1 MKARWWI
8 IGLLAALA
16 LALIAPIASAFP
28 DGLEK
33 VALDSAFVYKAAG
46 PAFSVIPDY
55 VLPGVSNRSLATVIA
70 GIIGTLLLFGLGLGL
85 ALLLRKRHET

>member
-8 IGLLAALA
+8 IGLLMALA
-16 LALIAPIASAFP
+16 PVLISPIASAFP

-33 VALDSAFVYKAAG
+33 VAQDNGFIYRAEG
-46 PAFSVIPDY
+46 PALSVIPDY
-55 VLPGVSNRSLATVIA
+55 VFPGISNESLATIFA

-85 ALLLRKRHET
+85 AMLLRKRHEA